1 MSKKGVYFN
10 TENNEYFYDDMTGNI
25 ILKEKILDD
34 KNESVNKDNIKIIK
48 KVRSK
53 DVEEII
59 KNIGI
64 KELILIVTEECN
76 LRCKYCVYS
85 GNYDNNR
92 IHKNNYMDDII
103 AKKAIHKYLN
113 ECKQFR
119 KSNLFFKPIIG
130 FFGGE
135 PLLNFNVIKEAVRFS
150 KDIYKEKILYTM
162 TTNAM
167 LLTEEKLDFLVK
179 NNFLLVISL
188 NGDRYENDRLRI
200 DIKNSGSFDRVI
212 SNMKRL
218 YEKYP
223 QYYKEN
229 VSIAATFDNGTDMI
243 KLREFFNTN
252 ELVKEKLTVL
262 SKVIDQHTSWYDR
275 YSIEE
280 NKKYEKE
287 IVELKEIFFKSIKA
301 NEPVELF
308 LKKLLA
314 LPYFNILNRSINQEL
329 SEYKPKI
336 QPYSGAC
343 IPGSKLAVDYNGK
356 LHLCEK
362 INSKIPIGDVDGWI
376 DYNKISAL
384 INRFNSYMS
393 NYCEKCPIQRLC
405 PVCYKD
411 IINDDGSFTLD
422 YEICE
427 KYISGQ
433 KRLFSEVYNLLEK
446 GVQASEFLHCIS

>member
-1 MSKKGVYFN
+1 M
-10 TENNEYFYDDMTGNI
+10 
-25 ILKEKILDD
+25 
-34 KNESVNKDNIKIIK
+34 
-48 KVRSK
+48 
-53 DVEEII
+53 
-59 KNIGI
+59 
-64 KELILIVTEECN
+64 
-76 LRCKYCVYS
+76 
-85 GNYDNNR
+85 
-92 IHKNNYMDDII
+92 
-103 AKKAIHKYLN
+103 
-113 ECKQFR
+113 
-119 KSNLFFKPIIG
+119 
-130 FFGGE
+130 
-135 PLLNFNVIKEAVRFS
+135 
-150 KDIYKEKILYTM
+150 
-162 TTNAM
+162 
-167 LLTEEKLDFLVK
+167 
-179 NNFLLVISL
+179 
-188 NGDRYENDRLRI
+188 
-200 DIKNSGSFDRVI
+200 
-212 SNMKRL
+212 
-218 YEKYP
+218 
-223 QYYKEN
+223 
-229 VSIAATFDNGTDMI
+229 
-243 KLREFFNTN
+243 
-252 ELVKEKLTVL
+252 
-262 SKVIDQHTSWYDR
+262 
-275 YSIEE
+275 
-280 NKKYEKE
+280 
-287 IVELKEIFFKSIKA
+287 ELKEIFFKSIKA

>member
-188 NGDRYENDRLRI
+188 NGDRYENDRLRV

-422 YEICE
+422 YVICE

>member
-34 KNESVNKDNIKIIK
+34 KNESVNKDDIKIIK

-92 IHKNNYMDDII
+92 IHKSNYMDDII

-167 LLTEEKLDFLVK
+167 LLTEEKLDFLVE

-188 NGDRYENDRLRI
+188 NGDRYENDRLRV

-223 QYYKEN
+223 KYYKEN

-262 SKVIDQHTSWYDR
+262 SKVIDQHTNWYDR

>member
-34 KNESVNKDNIKIIK
+34 KNESVNKDDIKIIK

-76 LRCKYCVYS
+76 LRFKYCVYS

-92 IHKNNYMDDII
+92 IHKSNYMDDII

-167 LLTEEKLDFLVK
+167 LLTEEKLDFLVE

-188 NGDRYENDRLRI
+188 NGDRYENDRLRV

-223 QYYKEN
+223 KYYKEN

-262 SKVIDQHTSWYDR
+262 SKVIDQHTNWYDR

>member
-188 NGDRYENDRLRI
+188 NGDRYENDRLRV